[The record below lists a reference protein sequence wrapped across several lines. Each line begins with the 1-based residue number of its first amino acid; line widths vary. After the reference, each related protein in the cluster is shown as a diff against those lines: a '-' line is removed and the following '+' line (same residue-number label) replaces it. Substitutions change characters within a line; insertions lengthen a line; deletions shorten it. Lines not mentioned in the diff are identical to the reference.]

1 MKFRH
6 SASIVAGGAMV
17 AVVLAAPPA
26 AGQSARTAWG
36 DPDLQGLWNMTH
48 GTPLERPEGVTAA
61 VLSEEERATRRAD
74 RSSAF
79 FTPRDGDPGF
89 YNEFW
94 FEWGKED
101 NRTAMIDDPPD
112 GRIPMNP
119 GVREREDATR
129 AARRE
134 KAESPDTWLD
144 MSVYDRCITRWAL
157 PALPTNYNNN
167 WNILQT
173 PGYVVIFQEMIHD
186 ARIIPLDGRPHIGA
200 GIRQWLGDSR
210 GRWEGDTLVVE
221 TTNFNGK
228 HNFNG
233 SREGLRLVE
242 ADHAGRRRQPG
253 LAVDAGGP
261 VRLEPPVDRLAAPD
275 EHRGAALRVR
285 LSRGELRAVQHPRR
299 RAGRGGAGAGEVAGR
314 ETRRGTGPGGPVP
327 ADYSCSSA

>member
-1 MKFRH
+1 MRFRH
-6 SASIVAGGAMV
+6 SASIVAAGAM
-17 AVVLAAPPA
+17 AATVLAAPPA

-61 VLSEEERATRRAD
+61 VLSEEERATRRAA

-94 FEWGKED
+94 FEWGEED

-119 GVREREDATR
+119 GVREREDALR

-167 WNILQT
+167 WNILQA

-186 ARIIPLDGRPHIGA
+186 ARIIPLDGRPHIDA

-210 GRWEGDTLVVE
+210 GRWEGDTLVIE

-228 HNFNG
+228 HSFNG
-233 SREGLRLVE
+233 SREGLHLVE
-242 ADHAGRRRQPG
+242 RIRR
-253 LAVDAGGP
+253 VDADNLDWQWTITDASVYAQPWTGSLPLTSTEGP
-261 VRLEPPVDRLAAPD
+261 LFEYACHEGNYGLYNI
-275 EHRGAALRVR
+275 L
-285 LSRGELRAVQHPRR
+285 
-299 RAGRGGAGAGEVAGR
+299 AGARVEEAR
-314 ETRRGTGPGGPVP
+314 
-327 ADYSCSSA
+327 AQAK

>member
-1 MKFRH
+1 MRFRH
-6 SASIVAGGAMV
+6 SASIVAVGAVV
-17 AVVLAAPPA
+17 AAVLAASPA
-26 AGQSARTAWG
+26 AGQDARTAWG

-61 VLSEEERATRRAD
+61 VLSEEERATRRAA

-94 FEWGKED
+94 FEWGEED
-101 NRTAMIDDPPD
+101 NRTAMIDDPAD

-119 GVREREDATR
+119 GVREREDALR

-167 WNILQT
+167 WNILQA

-186 ARIIPLDGRPHIGA
+186 ARIIPLDGRPHIDA
-200 GIRQWLGDSR
+200 GIRQWLGDAR
-210 GRWEGDTLVVE
+210 GRWEGDTLVIE

-228 HNFNG
+228 HSFNG
-233 SREGLRLVE
+233 SREGLHLVE
-242 ADHAGRRRQPG
+242 RIRR
-253 LAVDAGGP
+253 VDADNLDWQWTVTDASVYSQPWTGSLPLTSTEGP
-261 VRLEPPVDRLAAPD
+261 LFEYACHEGNYGLYNI
-275 EHRGAALRVR
+275 L
-285 LSRGELRAVQHPRR
+285 
-299 RAGRGGAGAGEVAGR
+299 AGARVEEAR
-314 ETRRGTGPGGPVP
+314 
-327 ADYSCSSA
+327 AQAK